1 MNPTMKTLRFLTHQE
16 IFDRAT
22 RHLFSQGHAGLRTR
36 GDRTYRGYW
45 GGCPVGSF
53 IAPLDYVMGMEGI
66 PVLFIGASALA
77 VPSYMNA
84 GVIALKR
91 ALLRSQINV
100 YNPTTI
106 ELLSYLQNVHDVF
119 DKREWR
125 DGLASVARQFGLCAD
140 RLEHA
145 A

>member
-16 IFDRAT
+16 IFDKAT
-22 RHLFSQGHAGLRTR
+22 RHLFSQGQAGLLRR
-36 GDRTYRGYW
+36 GNRTYRGYC

-53 IAPLDYVMGMEGI
+53 IAPLDYVTGMEGI

-77 VPSYMNA
+77 VPSYMNV
-84 GVIALKR
+84 GMLALKR

-106 ELLSYLQNVHDVF
+106 ELLSYLQNVHDVL

-140 RLEHA
+140 HLEHA

>member
-1 MNPTMKTLRFLTHQE
+1 MKTLRFLTHQE

-22 RHLFSQGHAGLRTR
+22 RHLFSQGHAGLLPR
-36 GDRTYRGYW
+36 GGRACRGYY

-53 IAPLDYVMGMEGI
+53 VALRDYITAMEGV

-77 VPSYMNA
+77 APAYMDV
-84 GVIALKR
+84 GIMALKR

-100 YNPTTI
+100 YNPATI

-119 DKREWR
+119 DKRERR

-140 RLEHA
+140 LLEHA

>member
-1 MNPTMKTLRFLTHQE
+1 MKTLRFLTHQE
-16 IFDRAT
+16 IFDRAAS
-22 RHLFSQGHAGLRTR
+22 HLCGQGHAGLLPR
-36 GDRTYRGYW
+36 GGRAYRGYY

-53 IAPLDYVMGMEGI
+53 VAPRDYMTAMEGV

-77 VPSYMNA
+77 APSYMDV
-84 GVIALKR
+84 GIMALKR

-100 YNPTTI
+100 YNPATI

-140 RLEHA
+140 LLEHA

>member
-1 MNPTMKTLRFLTHQE
+1 MKTLRFLTHQE
-16 IFDRAT
+16 IFDRVT
-22 RHLFSQGHAGLRTR
+22 RHLFSQGHAGLLTR

-66 PVLFIGASALA
+66 PVLFIGASALV
-77 VPSYMNA
+77 VPPYMSF
-84 GVIALKR
+84 GIMALKR

-106 ELLSYLQNVHDVF
+106 ELLSYLQNVHDVL

-125 DGLASVARQFGLCAD
+125 NGLASVARQFGLCAD
-140 RLEHA
+140 LLEHA